1 MDGRR
6 ACHIISHRVPVCG
19 IYFTVGLEN
28 FIVIG
33 RCSYQFTHFHL
44 VSIRHTRSKKTSPQN
59 ISLRELFNGYVTVFR
74 NKSAIGCI
82 LGTVLGMANWSLY
95 LVYGASYWRQ
105 EFLLSTNSISYSM
118 FFVIFGFI
126 AGSLSSGKLVDSLGS
141 KRSLLVSTGV
151 LGLVTLFTFN
161 APSFLVSFVLSFIAS
176 ICAGIVVTVSS
187 SFSLEQV
194 PEYQGTMM
202 SLYSAA
208 DSLGTTVSATVGGYL
223 LLVYGYGSCS
233 LVMGV
238 MGLLSALAYQYLTT
252 NPQ

>member
-1 MDGRR
+1 VGYLSEWGWRT
-6 ACHIISHRVPVCG
+6 SLLLVVVPVSLLIFILSRLG
-19 IYFTVGLEN
+19 IPDPEK
-28 FIVIG
+28 
-33 RCSYQFTHFHL
+33 S
-44 VSIRHTRSKKTSPQN
+44 SSQN
-59 ISLRELFNGYVTVFR
+59 ISLMELFAGYGTVFR

-126 AGSLSSGKLVDSLGS
+126 AGSLGSGKLVDSLGS

-151 LGLVTLFTFN
+151 LGLVTLFAFN

-187 SFSLEQV
+187 SFSLEQI

-208 DSLGTTVSATVGGYL
+208 DSLGTTVSATLGGYL